1 MTCKEFEK
9 LTAGTCTHAVNLTKD
24 GESFIGI
31 YNGLSFWGK
40 VLIFEKG
47 EHLFVEQLQGEF
59 DEEENHPF
67 NFRESD
73 FVTNGYTI
81 T

>member
-1 MTCKEFEK
+1 MTCKEFEI
-9 LTAGTCTHAVNLTKD
+9 LTAGTCTHTVNLTKD

-47 EHLFVEQLQGEF
+47 QYTTIEQLQAEF
-59 DEEENHPF
+59 DEEENQPF
-67 NFRESD
+67 NFRGSD